1 MKRIMI
7 AVMSTILFCTTV
19 TAQKEKNL
27 LPEDLKGSALM
38 FSDQE
43 SGKSVILEQLT
54 KIKDENKMPV
64 LVVTMKQTKEAIP
77 CQLKMGRHTDVETCT
92 EYGLCFTNVLTD
104 ETFYLKFFSKEQE
117 ERFIHLIEKFYGLPI
132 ESMSEHQKC

>member
-7 AVMSTILFCTTV
+7 AAMSTILFCTTA

-27 LPEDLKGSALM
+27 LPEDLKGSEVL
-38 FSDQE
+38 FSDQQ
-43 SGKSVILEQLT
+43 SGKSVILEQIT
-54 KIKDENKMPV
+54 KIKYENKMPV
-64 LVVTMKQTKEAIP
+64 LVVTMKQIEEEIP
-77 CQLKMGRHTDVETCT
+77 CKVTMGRHTDVETGV

-104 ETFYLKFFSKEQE
+104 ETFYLKFLNKEQE

-132 ESMSEHQKC
+132 ESMSEHEKC